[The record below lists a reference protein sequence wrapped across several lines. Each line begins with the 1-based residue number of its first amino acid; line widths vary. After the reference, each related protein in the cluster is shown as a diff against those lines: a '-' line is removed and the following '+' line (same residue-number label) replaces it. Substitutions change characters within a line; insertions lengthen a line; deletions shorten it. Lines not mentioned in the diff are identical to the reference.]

1 MPKPNRPIPFDDDS
15 PRDEC
20 GIVGVYAPGED
31 VARIAFFG
39 LFALQ
44 HRGQESAGIAATD
57 GNGISRHT
65 AMGLITQVFRE
76 EDLSSLTGHM
86 AIGHTRYS
94 TTGAPRRINAQ
105 PIMARGPDLTLAMG
119 HNGNVINAAS
129 LRAEL
134 TEWGATFEGATDT
147 EVIAE
152 MYARA
157 PGSTWEQRS
166 AYCMR
171 RLKGAYSLVILT
183 KDEVVGVRDPL
194 GIRPLCLGR
203 LDNGYVLASESCAI
217 DHVGGT
223 FERELVPGETV
234 VINAAGVHSTVWS
247 GARATHAMCIFEHIY
262 IARPDSILTGERANE
277 TRAAMGAELA
287 RQYPVDADV
296 VIGIP
301 DSAISAA
308 VGYSR
313 ESGIPYGEGLVKNR
327 YVGRTFI
334 EPNQAMR
341 DLGVGMK
348 FNPLPE
354 IIGGKRIVVVD
365 DSIVRATTT
374 PRVLGL
380 LHKAGARE
388 IHMRVCAPPIIST
401 CHFGVDM
408 GTLAELIAANKSV
421 EEIRRYIGADSLGFL
436 SMDRLRRAVRAE
448 KGEFC
453 SGCFTRKYPIPVQL
467 EMDKMQFERL
477 PAGAPG
483 DG

>member
-1 MPKPNRPIPFDDDS
+1 
-15 PRDEC
+15 
-20 GIVGVYAPGED
+20 
-31 VARIAFFG
+31 
-39 LFALQ
+39 
-44 HRGQESAGIAATD
+44 
-57 GNGISRHT
+57 
-65 AMGLITQVFRE
+65 
-76 EDLSSLTGHM
+76 
-86 AIGHTRYS
+86 
-94 TTGAPRRINAQ
+94 
-105 PIMARGPDLTLAMG
+105 
-119 HNGNVINAAS
+119 
-129 LRAEL
+129 
-134 TEWGATFEGATDT
+134 
-147 EVIAE
+147 
-152 MYARA
+152 
-157 PGSTWEQRS
+157 
-166 AYCMR
+166 
-171 RLKGAYSLVILT
+171 
-183 KDEVVGVRDPL
+183 
-194 GIRPLCLGR
+194 
-203 LDNGYVLASESCAI
+203 
-217 DHVGGT
+217 
-223 FERELVPGETV
+223 
-234 VINAAGVHSTVWS
+234 
-247 GARATHAMCIFEHIY
+247 MCIFEHIY

-287 RQYPVDADV
+287 QQYPVDADV

-365 DSIVRATTT
+365 DSIVRGTTT

-380 LHKAGARE
+380 LRKAGARE

-448 KGEFC
+448 NGEFC

>member
-1 MPKPNRPIPFDDDS
+1 MPKTNRPIPFDDDS

-234 VINAAGVHSTVWS
+234 VINAAGVHSTVW
-247 GARATHAMCIFEHIY
+247 
-262 IARPDSILTGERANE
+262 
-277 TRAAMGAELA
+277 
-287 RQYPVDADV
+287 
-296 VIGIP
+296 
-301 DSAISAA
+301 
-308 VGYSR
+308 
-313 ESGIPYGEGLVKNR
+313 
-327 YVGRTFI
+327 
-334 EPNQAMR
+334 
-341 DLGVGMK
+341 
-348 FNPLPE
+348 
-354 IIGGKRIVVVD
+354 
-365 DSIVRATTT
+365 
-374 PRVLGL
+374 
-380 LHKAGARE
+380 
-388 IHMRVCAPPIIST
+388 
-401 CHFGVDM
+401 
-408 GTLAELIAANKSV
+408 
-421 EEIRRYIGADSLGFL
+421 
-436 SMDRLRRAVRAE
+436 
-448 KGEFC
+448 
-453 SGCFTRKYPIPVQL
+453 
-467 EMDKMQFERL
+467 
-477 PAGAPG
+477 
-483 DG
+483 